1 MKSTKFSNLSNQF
14 LKKLFR
20 LIYFSKLNLPLFILA
35 LFIFAGDSSA
45 QKNAKVLENKLSK
58 AIDSLYAADKV
69 PGIIVGIWTPEFT
82 YKKAVG
88 KADLKTGVDRKFDD
102 KIRIG
107 SITKTF
113 VATVILQLAEEG
125 KLGLD
130 DPLSK
135 FYPEVPNSSNIT
147 IRQILDMTSGLVD
160 YLDDPLANQSMF
172 EQRMNK
178 YSPEDF
184 LLVVIDRKPYFAP
197 GKGWRYSNG
206 NYNILGMM
214 IEKITGNKI
223 EDEINNR
230 IIKPLGLLNTSY
242 PLIPEIEGQYS
253 HGYMVDSVT
262 GETIDVTLIEPS
274 ITWAAGCMISNVDDL
289 KIYGEA
295 LAKGT
300 MLSSKMQEERLKFVN
315 TGVVDFV
322 KYGLGIFSLGG
333 FIGHNGGITGYN
345 TTMGYHPELETM
357 IIVSVNEFGLQGGV
371 SDKIF
376 TMIADLIYP
385 EKNFFK

>member
-1 MKSTKFSNLSNQF
+1 MKSLIFIKMSSQNTNKTQ
-14 LKKLFR
+14 KLFYSLR
-20 LIYFSKLNLPLFILA
+20 LYLSAIIFV
-35 LFIFAGDSSA
+35 LFIFASETTA
-45 QKNAKVLENKLSK
+45 QKNAKLLENKLSN
-58 AIDSLYAADKV
+58 AIDSLYEADKV
-69 PGIIVGIWTPEFT
+69 PGIVVGIWTPEFT

-88 KADLKTGVDRKFDD
+88 KADLKTGAKRKFDD

-113 VATVILQLAEEG
+113 VATVILQLADEG

-135 FYPEVPNSSNIT
+135 YYPEVPNSQNIT

-160 YLDDPLANQSMF
+160 YLDDPLANQSF
-172 EQRMNK
+172 FYQRKNTFT
-178 YSPEDF
+178 PDDF
-184 LLVVIDRKPYFAP
+184 LQVVIDRKPYFDP
-197 GKGWRYSNG
+197 GTGWRYSNG

-230 IIKPLGLLNTSY
+230 IIKSLGLINTSY
-242 PLIPEIEGQYS
+242 PLTSEMEGQFS
-253 HGYMVDSVT
+253 HGYMKDTIT
-262 GETIDVTLIEPS
+262 GETTDVTVIDPS
-274 ITWAAGCMISNVDDL
+274 ITWAAGCMISDLDDL

-300 MLSSKMQEERLKFVN
+300 MVSKKMQGERLKFVN
-315 TGVVDFV
+315 TGVRDFL

-345 TTMGYHPELETM
+345 TTMGYHPELNAM

-376 TMIADLIYP
+376 TVIADLIYP
-385 EKNFFK
+385 DKKFFK